1 MKHRKEEDELYRKFA
16 RARDE
21 EDKRMTNEIRA
32 SFGFLR
38 VFSALAAAEM
48 RERWLNY
55 FWRRN
60 RKSEASGFVLVVFI
74 DICSVRASS
83 LAR

>member
-32 SFGFLR
+32 SFGF
-38 VFSALAAAEM
+38 FESS
-48 RERWLNY
+48 
-55 FWRRN
+55 WRQR
-60 RKSEASGFVLVVFI
+60 
-74 DICSVRASS
+74 
-83 LAR
+83 

>member
-38 VFSALAAAEM
+38 VFSALGG
-48 RERWLNY
+48 RDER
-55 FWRRN
+55 
-60 RKSEASGFVLVVFI
+60 A
-74 DICSVRASS
+74 
-83 LAR
+83 LA